1 MLIILLLLLTVT
13 SYILGLY
20 KWGSVVQF
28 FALLAA
34 EFVVG
39 NVFASLGL
47 CIGAFVRNPSYLMT
61 VTMICLVWVFAFSGF
76 FVPVDQMDPGLSWMV
91 YINPATY
98 SFALY
103 FQIILKVGR
112 APSFFCAELSQYAS
126 CDEPG
131 SNGMISPDEVVA
143 EYDLDRYENPLCHK
157 YILCFNPNFFRI
169 SLLLSFP
176 NLVAQSEFASQ
187 SSLACMW
194 AASASA
200 TSVFWTRSKLG

>member
-1 MLIILLLLLTVT
+1 VLFVFLEDSLTLRKDLLAKAHHPLAFYIAKIFSVTPVLIILLLLLTVT

-76 FVPVDQMDPGLSWMV
+76 FVPVDQMDPVELDGLYQS
-91 YINPATY
+91 
-98 SFALY
+98 
-103 FQIILKVGR
+103 
-112 APSFFCAELSQYAS
+112 
-126 CDEPG
+126 
-131 SNGMISPDEVVA
+131 SNLLFRFV
-143 EYDLDRYENPLCHK
+143 L
-157 YILCFNPNFFRI
+157 PNH
-169 SLLLSFP
+169 
-176 NLVAQSEFASQ
+176 SQ
-187 SSLACMW
+187 SWPSTQLFLRGIISICI
-194 AASASA
+194 
-200 TSVFWTRSKLG
+200 V